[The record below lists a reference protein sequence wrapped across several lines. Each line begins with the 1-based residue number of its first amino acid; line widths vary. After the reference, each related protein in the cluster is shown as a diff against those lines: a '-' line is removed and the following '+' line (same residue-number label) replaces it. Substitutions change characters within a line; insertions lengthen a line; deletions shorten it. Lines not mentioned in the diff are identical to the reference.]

1 MKYQVGELYYHS
13 IQGLVCIIE
22 LEEQSISVFDT
33 PALPPAFNDNKRIG
47 KYAKLSD
54 NKEYILYNNHRFSEA
69 TDADVI
75 EYLTNK
81 MLDFPVSARTSVS
94 LYADSDLVYLN
105 DNYETIAVHR
115 DDIAGIIEILNRE
128 INF

>member
-1 MKYQVGELYYHS
+1 MFKLGELYYHS
-13 IQGLVCIIE
+13 IQGLVCITQLDE
-22 LEEQSISVFDT
+22 VSIDIFST

-47 KYAKLSD
+47 KYVKLLD
-54 NKEYILYNNHRFSEA
+54 NKEYLLYNNHRFSEA
-69 TDADVI
+69 TDADII

-94 LYADSDLVYLN
+94 LFADSQLIYLN
-105 DNYETIAVHR
+105 DKYETIAVHR

-128 INF
+128 LNF